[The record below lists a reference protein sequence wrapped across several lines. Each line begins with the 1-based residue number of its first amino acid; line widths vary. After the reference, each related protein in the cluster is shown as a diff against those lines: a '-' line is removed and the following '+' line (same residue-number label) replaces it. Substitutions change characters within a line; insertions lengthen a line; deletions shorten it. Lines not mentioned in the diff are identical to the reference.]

1 MDTGPGSVLYIK
13 TANSEGIL
21 HPKRVFL
28 DLEIDETISD
38 EHEPVRVDKRIS
50 SERQKLVEAEAKQ
63 FLAKQNVSLTVVPVK
78 IIFNEN

>member
-38 EHEPVRVDKRIS
+38 EHEPVREDKRIS
-50 SERQKLVEAEAKQ
+50 SER
-63 FLAKQNVSLTVVPVK
+63 
-78 IIFNEN
+78 